1 LYTTNLHQHEI
12 SSLMVKD
19 DPYIE
24 SGKIVAIPLTGYPLN
39 FNSIYGGGFLKWW
52 KSVQISKKVF
62 RICGEIAYECQGCR
76 FEENILSK
84 KCNANTTMV
93 VKGCVSVIN
102 RNVSSLTLQYS

>member
-39 FNSIYGGGFLKWW
+39 FNSIYGGGFLNGGNQYRL
-52 KSVQISKKVF
+52 VKKFLEYV
-62 RICGEIAYECQGCR
+62 E
-76 FEENILSK
+76 K
-84 KCNANTTMV
+84 
-93 VKGCVSVIN
+93 
-102 RNVSSLTLQYS
+102 